1 MMDQKTPRYIDANA
15 MFADIENGINAMT
28 KIGITVDGEWLWDKL
43 LDAFENAPTISPDE
57 IRGEAEWIKE
67 ETIMGTQYRCSNC
80 DNADNKHTAIRGHYC
95 WFCGAK
101 MVRGGNDG
109 KTDSRV
115 LPQFDYNEYDVLK

>member
-1 MMDQKTPRYIDANA
+1 MMDQKTPRYIDADEFLQRA
-15 MFADIENGINAMT
+15 LGT
-28 KIGITVDGEWLWDKL
+28 KCFRNDYALMLTELISESIT
-43 LDAFENAPTISPDE
+43 FSPDE
-57 IRGEAEWIKE
+57 ICGEAEWIKE

-109 KTDSRV
+109 KTNV
-115 LPQFDYNEYDVLK
+115 QK